1 MSGFD
6 EFDEEPSGPRRIDW
20 SLWRRMLVHVRPHWR
35 AVVAMIVLGQ
45 LLAAVDLALP
55 LLTAWLVDA
64 AVEGRGM
71 AELTW
76 GWIAYGA
83 SALLFACLIWGIV
96 AVAGRLASGVGH
108 DLRRAGF
115 ARLQELSFGYFDRR
129 PVGWLVSRVTSD
141 CGKVSGLLPW
151 FSLDMTWGPAL
162 ALGVTIA
169 MFVVDPV
176 LAAWVLTIVPALA
189 VTSAFFQRRMLASAR
204 AMRRANARITASFGE
219 AVMGVRTTKAL
230 VRERGALSEL
240 SALAGEA
247 RGHAVRNALQGSLY
261 LPIVVSLGAV
271 GTGLAL
277 WRGGLEIVGG
287 VSIGTLVAFM
297 QLVPLFHSPI
307 EDIVR
312 RLTDLQAA
320 QAAAERVQGLLDTAP
335 EITDAPDVRAAI
347 AAAAVAPRAPGIAI
361 DGGPARICHISF
373 CDVGFGYDPARP
385 VIHGVD
391 LEVHA
396 GQTIALVGETGG
408 GKTTLVNLL
417 ARFYE
422 LQTGAILID
431 GIDHRARSL
440 HWLQSSIGVVL
451 QAPYLFAGTIADNI
465 RYGRL
470 DATDDEV
477 VAAARTACADA
488 FVSQL
493 PERYDTPVGEGGA
506 RLSTGQRQLIA
517 LARAILADPQI
528 LVLDEATSS
537 VDTHTESLIQAGIA
551 AVLRG
556 RIAFVVAHRLSTI
569 RSADQILVI
578 EQGRVIERGSHAA
591 LLLARGHYHELWS
604 RNAAEA
610 VGRGDALALAGS

>member
-230 VRERGALSEL
+230 VRERGRSCRRSPVRPA
-240 SALAGEA
+240 ATPCATPC
-247 RGHAVRNALQGSLY
+247 RGRCTCRSWSRSVPWVPA
-261 LPIVVSLGAV
+261 
-271 GTGLAL
+271 
-277 WRGGLEIVGG
+277 WRCG
-287 VSIGTLVAFM
+287 
-297 QLVPLFHSPI
+297 
-307 EDIVR
+307 
-312 RLTDLQAA
+312 
-320 QAAAERVQGLLDTAP
+320 AAASRSS
-335 EITDAPDVRAAI
+335 AAS
-347 AAAAVAPRAPGIAI
+347 AS
-361 DGGPARICHISF
+361 ARWWHSCSSSR
-373 CDVGFGYDPARP
+373 CSTRRSRTSC
-385 VIHGVD
+385 VD
-391 LEVHA
+391 
-396 GQTIALVGETGG
+396 
-408 GKTTLVNLL
+408 
-417 ARFYE
+417 
-422 LQTGAILID
+422 
-431 GIDHRARSL
+431 
-440 HWLQSSIGVVL
+440 
-451 QAPYLFAGTIADNI
+451 
-465 RYGRL
+465 
-470 DATDDEV
+470 
-477 VAAARTACADA
+477 
-488 FVSQL
+488 
-493 PERYDTPVGEGGA
+493 
-506 RLSTGQRQLIA
+506 
-517 LARAILADPQI
+517 
-528 LVLDEATSS
+528 
-537 VDTHTESLIQAGIA
+537 
-551 AVLRG
+551 
-556 RIAFVVAHRLSTI
+556 
-569 RSADQILVI
+569 
-578 EQGRVIERGSHAA
+578 
-591 LLLARGHYHELWS
+591 
-604 RNAAEA
+604 
-610 VGRGDALALAGS
+610 